1 MKFGANKDL
10 SQVTKKSAD
19 QDGEK
24 PETGPAQDEQE
35 ETDPNVAE
43 YEREKQAALEK
54 QKETSSSFDFEGVK
68 QKLGEIEEIQRD
80 YTSHLESKHIT
91 QEQMVTLFQKDDFYD
106 PNKSQRRNC
115 ENFVLKPDPIL
126 TLDRIMGV

>member
-1 MKFGANKDL
+1 MKFGVNKDL

-19 QDGEK
+19 QDEK

-54 QKETSSSFDFEGVK
+54 QKETSSSLDFEGVK